1 MPDRLPQQILE
12 SVTSIPLLPLP
23 QVLVRFLALA
33 EDDRTSMRDLAE
45 VAALDPAFVSRL
57 LTIAASPPFSRTT
70 TPVSLEKSMEAL
82 GLPLLR
88 ILASCLSVQSL
99 QLQPFYELNFD
110 YPGFWCHSL
119 RVAALAKSLAEAAGY
134 PDPEEA
140 YLSALLHDI
149 GRLLLVGGMAEFG
162 DTFPSLSELE
172 KAELGARLV
181 DSWQFSSFM
190 SDAVLFHDFPAEQI
204 RSADLLCRIV
214 WTAHYLSGRA
224 GEVMTNGDLLPDDPS
239 VIAILG
245 IETPAA
251 AAAWAA
257 SLDWATERAA
267 SLGLQMQ
274 MTERLL
280 PDRKYIYPNLTLSKK
295 DGRDAAQQHLDALV
309 RNQAVMLPL
318 QQSLIAISSEAEL
331 FGALRETAR
340 LLFGLNRPVFFVPL
354 RDRGVLVAADS
365 AGQPPLLTRLE
376 IPIDRS
382 PSLAASA
389 LQTQQPCSSFTAGN
403 KTAPSLIDI
412 QLARLLGS
420 KGLLCIPMGGPAP
433 HAGVMI
439 FGLSGEQY
447 AGRQRV
453 LEWMTGF
460 ARLAAGSLES
470 FRALQL
476 RDRAISAEL
485 TRQFEQ
491 KTRKVIHEAAN
502 PLGIINNYLNIFAEK
517 LGEAAD
523 VQQELNILKEEIF
536 RVERI
541 VRRLNDQ
548 REQPLPVETVNINA
562 LIEGMLALY
571 GESLFETRGIVID
584 KQLSP
589 DLPSVR
595 GDRDSLKQILLNLWK
610 NSAEAMPTGGRFC
623 ISSRAARE
631 EDAGTTVEIR
641 LSDSGPGIPAD
652 VKERLFQPLPPDR
665 RPDNSGVGLSIVASL
680 VDRLGGQIT
689 CSSSPEGGTTFTLRL
704 AQAQMEVV

>member
-33 EDDRTSMRDLAE
+33 EDDRSSMQDLAD
-45 VAALDPAFVSRL
+45 VVALDPAFVSRL

-70 TPVSLEKSMEAL
+70 PPVTLEKSVAAL

-88 ILASCLSVQSL
+88 ILASSLTVQSL

-119 RVAALAKSLAEAAGY
+119 RVASLAKSLAEAVGY
-134 PDPEEA
+134 EDPEEA

-149 GRLLLVGGMAEFG
+149 GRLLLVGGVAEFG
-162 DTFPSLSELE
+162 DTFPALSGQE
-172 KAELGARLV
+172 KTELGARLV
-181 DSWQFSSFM
+181 DSWQLSSFM
-190 SDAVLFHDFPAEQI
+190 SDAVLFHDVPSEQI
-204 RSADLLCRIV
+204 GSANLLCRIV
-214 WTAHYLSGRA
+214 WSAHNLCGRT
-224 GEVMTNGDLLPDDPS
+224 GEGMTGGDLLPDDLQ
-239 VIAILG
+239 IGALLG
-245 IETPAA
+245 IEAA
-251 AAAWAA
+251 AVAGA
-257 SLDWATERAA
+257 SVSSRAWATERAA

-274 MTERLL
+274 MTEKPL
-280 PDRKYIYPNLTLSKK
+280 PDRKYTYPNLTLSKK
-295 DGRDAAQQHLDALV
+295 NGQDAARQHLEALV

-318 QQSLIAISSEAEL
+318 QQSLGAISSEAEL

-340 LLFGLNRPVFFVPL
+340 LLFGLTRPVFFVPQ
-354 RDRGVLVAADS
+354 RDSAVLVAVDS
-365 AGQPPLLTRLE
+365 PGQPPLLTRLE
-376 IPIDRS
+376 ISIDQSR
-382 PSLAASA
+382 SLAAAA
-389 LQTQQPCSSFTAGN
+389 LQTQQPCSSFTAER
-403 KTAPSLIDI
+403 KADPSLIDI

-420 KGLLCIPMGGPAP
+420 RGLLCIPMGGAAQ
-433 HAGVMI
+433 HAGVMV
-439 FGLSGEQY
+439 FGLSEEQY
-447 AGRQRV
+447 AAKQKV

-476 RDRAISAEL
+476 RDRMIAAEL

-491 KTRKVIHEAAN
+491 KARKVIHEAVN

-517 LGEAAD
+517 LGDAD

-548 REQPLPVETVNINA
+548 PERPLPVETVNINA

-584 KQLSP
+584 KQLAP
-589 DLPSVR
+589 DLPAVR
-595 GDRDSLKQILLNLWK
+595 GDRDSLKQILFNLWK
-610 NSAEAMPTGGRFC
+610 NSAEAMPTGGRLRIF
-623 ISSRAARE
+623 SRATGKE
-631 EDAGTTVEIR
+631 HGDTGVEIR
-641 LSDSGPGIPAD
+641 LSDSGPGIPPD
-652 VKERLFQPLPPDR
+652 VKERLFQPLSPDR

-689 CSSSPEGGTTFTLRL
+689 CSSSPEEGTTFTIRFV
-704 AQAQMEVV
+704 QAQKEVV